1 MDTNHIEACRGVGSS
16 LFLLM
21 PENAVLYEL
30 PSCDCDVCMVP
41 HDEEIHTATLSL
53 HEWFRYEVTKYFYE
67 EEVPLDEEVEVST
80 DEWYLVA

>member
-1 MDTNHIEACRGVGSS
+1 
-16 LFLLM
+16 M

-41 HDEEIHTATLSL
+41 HDDEIHAATLSL
-53 HEWFRYEVTKYFYE
+53 REWFRYEVTKYFFDD
-67 EEVPLDEEVEVST
+67 EVAIEEEVEVEEST

>member
-1 MDTNHIEACRGVGSS
+1 MNTNHCGACREVVSG

-21 PENAVLYEL
+21 PENAVLYKL
-30 PSCDCDVCMVP
+30 TSCDCDVCMVP

-53 HEWFRYEVTKYFYE
+53 HEWFRYEVTKYFYD
-67 EEVPLDEEVEVST
+67 EEVPLEEEVEEST